1 MKDPFRPSNRL
12 QALPT
17 YLFEG
22 IDRIKQAQTDQGRH
36 LISLGIGDPD
46 LAPSNAVLKRMA
58 EALQNPDN
66 HRYPSYQG
74 MSSLRKAIAK
84 WYEKRF
90 DVILDPD
97 TEVLVLIG
105 SKEGIAHLPLA
116 FVNPHETVLV
126 PDPSYPVYQAATLL
140 AGGIPIPFALKAKN
154 HFLPNFEQL
163 QTLVHQFSPRIL
175 FLNYPNNPTSASA
188 NVAFFEEATCFAQKN
203 NLFICHDN
211 AYSEIYYE
219 GKKQPSFLQASAAKS
234 VGCEFHSLS
243 KTFNMAGWRVGFV
256 VGNASIIQRLGQLK
270 THIDSGIFNAC
281 QEAAITALENYEEF
295 THNLRT
301 TYQKRR
307 DLFIPALQSLGLKCI
322 CPEATFYA
330 WAQLPQGTSSER
342 FVMDLIE
349 NQGIVATPGSG
360 FGKYGEGYIRFA
372 LCAELDILTQA
383 VTRLHT

>member
-74 MSSLRKAIAK
+74 MSSLRQAIAK

-90 DVILDPD
+90 DVILDPN

-140 AGGIPIPFALKAKN
+140 AGGIPIPFALKAK
-154 HFLPNFEQL
+154 
-163 QTLVHQFSPRIL
+163 
-175 FLNYPNNPTSASA
+175 
-188 NVAFFEEATCFAQKN
+188 K
-203 NLFICHDN
+203 
-211 AYSEIYYE
+211 
-219 GKKQPSFLQASAAKS
+219 SF
-234 VGCEFHSLS
+234 
-243 KTFNMAGWRVGFV
+243 
-256 VGNASIIQRLGQLK
+256 
-270 THIDSGIFNAC
+270 
-281 QEAAITALENYEEF
+281 
-295 THNLRT
+295 
-301 TYQKRR
+301 
-307 DLFIPALQSLGLKCI
+307 
-322 CPEATFYA
+322 
-330 WAQLPQGTSSER
+330 SSE
-342 FVMDLIE
+342 F
-349 NQGIVATPGSG
+349 
-360 FGKYGEGYIRFA
+360 
-372 LCAELDILTQA
+372 
-383 VTRLHT
+383 